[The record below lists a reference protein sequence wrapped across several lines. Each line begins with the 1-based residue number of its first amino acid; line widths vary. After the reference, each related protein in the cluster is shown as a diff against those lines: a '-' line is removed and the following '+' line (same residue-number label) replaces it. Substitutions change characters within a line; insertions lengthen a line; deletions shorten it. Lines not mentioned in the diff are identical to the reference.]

1 MSIIVVSGTMHFTLK
16 ESVLTHDEARR
27 VRFEHAPSLPL
38 QINLTGL
45 FPWPQCLAARL
56 DEGSA
61 QEINAALAG
70 LTGLGQCRV
79 SRERLHLSIYRGH
92 ARGAALKKEIPKL
105 KRRSEEQIRNNKGC
119 GQVVGVEIAIKV
131 VGCDYNESTSQ
142 GEYRVLASS
151 RGGSGGGKEGG
162 EKGEARSKRAEPASE
177 YSPDSSTSLLDSTI
191 DLKDDDHVQI

>member
-1 MSIIVVSGTMHFTLK
+1 MHFTLK

-38 QINLTGL
+38 QINLSGL

-70 LTGLGQCRV
+70 LTGLPGQCRSVCV

-92 ARGAALKKEIPKL
+92 ARAAALKKEIPKL
-105 KRRSEEQIRNNKGC
+105 KRRSEEQIRNNQGC
-119 GQVVGVEIAIKV
+119 GQVLGVEIAIKV

-151 RGGSGGGKEGG
+151 RGGS
-162 EKGEARSKRAEPASE
+162 ARVVHCASTPARL
-177 YSPDSSTSLLDSTI
+177 SSAPAARIRL
-191 DLKDDDHVQI
+191 